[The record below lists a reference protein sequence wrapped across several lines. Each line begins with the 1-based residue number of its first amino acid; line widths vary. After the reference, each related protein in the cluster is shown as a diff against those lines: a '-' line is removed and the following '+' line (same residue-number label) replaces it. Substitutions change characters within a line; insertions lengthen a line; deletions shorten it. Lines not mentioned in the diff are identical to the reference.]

1 MFSGKKFIPKEQEKT
16 SINDDDLTGKIDTEW
31 DEILATASEEELVDL
46 AGEYVPVLIVLSKVD
61 FLA

>member
-46 AGEYVPVLIVLSKVD
+46 AGEYVPVLIVLSKAD